1 MNLQQITKKSNLF
14 HNLVRTD
21 ADRPAFCEKLDV
33 SQQSFEDNE
42 HYKMPRPESHYP
54 RCLPVDQQVDDLY
67 DDVAILA
74 EFTARQKEVLN
85 NRDNENATRSQ
96 ISPEKKAWN
105 RFVSGKRSKTVD
117 STVTETNS
125 RVLNETEDSSDD
137 FGEQHNTSRMNTF
150 QKLISR
156 MENSLGKAPSRT
168 TSSILL
174 NKTNLTKYV

>member
-1 MNLQQITKKSNLF
+1 
-14 HNLVRTD
+14 
-21 ADRPAFCEKLDV
+21 
-33 SQQSFEDNE
+33 
-42 HYKMPRPESHYP
+42 MPRPESHYP